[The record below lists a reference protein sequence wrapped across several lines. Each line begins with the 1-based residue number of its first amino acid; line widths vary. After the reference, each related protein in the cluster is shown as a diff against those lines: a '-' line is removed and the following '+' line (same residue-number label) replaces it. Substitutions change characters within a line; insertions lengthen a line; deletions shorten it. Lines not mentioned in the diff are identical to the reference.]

1 MSTEFKMQR
10 KLKNSLV
17 WSDFM
22 SKADYTFYALQDAHD
37 KVEQFTKKYT
47 GEDFRVVKVEHIE
60 TVVLPPRKWE
70 LDAFY
75 TAHGGMKLWK
85 CVHVFDTG
93 NAVLVSEETGDV
105 CRVKPAQLDD
115 GYIKVNIKAETV

>member
-10 KLKNSLV
+10 KFKNSLV
-17 WSDFM
+17 WSNFA
-22 SKADYTFYALQDAHD
+22 SKSEYTFDTEQDAHD
-37 KVEQFTKKYT
+37 RVEQFTKAYK

-75 TAHGGMKLWK
+75 TAQGGVKLWK

-105 CRVKPAQLDD
+105 CRVAPGGVDN
-115 GYIKVNIKAETV
+115 YFKVNIKAETV